1 MALQENKVRSLKLVA
16 KAFLP
21 IVSKYLIVSQLENL
35 DDFKLNLSLL
45 MLHQLKKSSAKVR
58 KRFLK
63 SRNAGK
69 QISGYPQS
77 YMCRIILMFFYLQVG
92 ITYSQ
97 LVTLL

>member
-21 IVSKYLIVSQLENL
+21 IVSQLENL